1 MPQSSRVT
9 APKKR
14 KMCGLYRLLV
24 RFSPLTWMLCLLRD
38 DYLAISN
45 VRISFC
51 EHSPPAVSLVQ
62 LGAFSSTPIRPPA
75 WAFDIVLLEYMS
87 KQFAYGTP
95 DVTAW
100 CNATCSFLSSQGVE
114 KVPTPVRLLTVC
126 SCQTSLPLFH
136 PRMRFTAQFSPLYCI
151 ISLPETESAV

>member
-1 MPQSSRVT
+1 
-9 APKKR
+9 
-14 KMCGLYRLLV
+14 
-24 RFSPLTWMLCLLRD
+24 
-38 DYLAISN
+38 

-51 EHSPPAVSLVQ
+51 EHSPPAVSLVR

-126 SCQTSLPLFH
+126 SLVRPPYLYFIPECASPPSSVRSIALSAYPRQNQQSSDQCNRFCLSPIQSTEPKSQCRGQYCQ
-136 PRMRFTAQFSPLYCI
+136 Q
-151 ISLPETESAV
+151 